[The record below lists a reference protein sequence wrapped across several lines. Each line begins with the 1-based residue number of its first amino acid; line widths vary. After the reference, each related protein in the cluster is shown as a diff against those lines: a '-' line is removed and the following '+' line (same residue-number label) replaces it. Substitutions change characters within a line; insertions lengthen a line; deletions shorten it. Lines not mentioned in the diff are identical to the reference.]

1 MARQSREQVEIG
13 KKAPLVRKT
22 VSGIL
27 GLLILFYIGYQIWS
41 ANYEPLKLETATW
54 ATASDSVQTTGY
66 AIRKETVITRQDG
79 SGVLGYRLQDG
90 GRVSK
95 GGVVADVFESESA
108 ASASQQSETLDSEM
122 KLLQSLDNEGET
134 YAADIQQIDARI
146 DQTFSELLCA
156 IRDQDASGLSSGR
169 EQLTHQFNQRQ
180 IATGASVDYTT
191 RLRALQNEKAALDKE
206 ASAVIGQV
214 TAPESGY
221 FSSVIDGWENVFDYD
236 KVLNLTVDDLNRE
249 YSPEEL
255 PDHAVGKISEEFMWY
270 FACTVDATTALKLK
284 QTSEV
289 QISMPFATTEK
300 IPARVAAVNQET
312 PNSEAAVIL
321 ECDTMNSALAN
332 IRQETVQIEIK
343 SYSGVMVNQKAI
355 HFADVEQKVKD
366 AKGKERTVTHENVMG
381 VYVKSGSQLHFV
393 QVFSDITVNGY
404 AICRTKLT
412 DEEEEQLV
420 TDETIQLYDE
430 VVVEGTDLYDG
441 KVI

>member
-1 MARQSREQVEIG
+1 M
-13 KKAPLVRKT
+13 
-22 VSGIL
+22 
-27 GLLILFYIGYQIWS
+27 
-41 ANYEPLKLETATW
+41 
-54 ATASDSVQTTGY
+54 
-66 AIRKETVITRQDG
+66 
-79 SGVLGYRLQDG
+79 
-90 GRVSK
+90 
-95 GGVVADVFESESA
+95 
-108 ASASQQSETLDSEM
+108 
-122 KLLQSLDNEGET
+122 
-134 YAADIQQIDARI
+134 
-146 DQTFSELLCA
+146 
-156 IRDQDASGLSSGR
+156 
-169 EQLTHQFNQRQ
+169 
-180 IATGASVDYTT
+180 
-191 RLRALQNEKAALDKE
+191 
-206 ASAVIGQV
+206 GQV

-236 KVLNLTVDDLNRE
+236 KVLNLTVDDLNQE

-312 PNSEAAVIL
+312 PNSDAAVIL

-332 IRQETVQIEIK
+332 IRQETVQIEIQ

-366 AKGKERTVTHENVMG
+366 ANGKERTVTHENVMG

-404 AICRTKLT
+404 AICRTDLT
-412 DEEEEQLV
+412 DEDKEQLV

-441 KVI
+441 KVVN